1 MPRRPSL
8 ATIALL
14 IAAWPLAAPA
24 PAWSETNRSVDSTH
38 LPVIQRNDYVLDVPA
53 DRLDAAGRDRVL
65 AWFDALRIGYGD
77 RVSIDASAAESDEA
91 SPLIAA
97 LAGRFGL
104 LVSRGAPVTEGA
116 IAPGSLRII
125 VSRSSARVPD
135 CPDWRQLSQPN
146 FTSSTTSNYGCG
158 IASTM
163 AAMVANPEEL
173 IHGTA
178 GDTGDAQTA
187 IKAIHDWREAAPT
200 AKAGLKVESIRSA
213 GQ

>member
-1 MPRRPSL
+1 MQRRPSL
-8 ATIALL
+8 ATAILL
-14 IAAWPLAAPA
+14 IALPFAAFAPA
-24 PAWSETNRSVDSTH
+24 SGETNRSVDSTH

-53 DRLDAAGRDRVL
+53 DRLDAAARDRVL
-65 AWFDALRIGYGD
+65 AWFDAIRLGYGD
-77 RVSIDASAAESDEA
+77 RVSIDASAAEADEA

-104 LVSRGAPVTEGA
+104 LVSRGAPVTEGP
-116 IAPGSLRII
+116 IAPGNLRII
-125 VSRSSARVPD
+125 VSRSSAVVPD
-135 CPDWRQLSQPN
+135 CPDWRQVSQPN

-173 IHGTA
+173 VHGTA
-178 GDTGDAQTA
+178 GDAGDAQTA
-187 IKAIHDWREAAPT
+187 IKAIRDWREAAPT
-200 AKAGLKVESIRSA
+200 AKGGLKVESVKGG